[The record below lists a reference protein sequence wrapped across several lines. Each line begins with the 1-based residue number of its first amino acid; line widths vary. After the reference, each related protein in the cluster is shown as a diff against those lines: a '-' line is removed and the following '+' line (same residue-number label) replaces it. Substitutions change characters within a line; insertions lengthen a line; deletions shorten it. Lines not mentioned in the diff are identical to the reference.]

1 MIGTVL
7 SGRYRIDELIGKGGM
22 AIVYRATDLRTRRMV
37 AVKVLREEY
46 LQNEEFLQR
55 FDREAMVCAKTSHA
69 NIVNL
74 LDIGEE
80 EDKTR
85 YLVMEYVKGR
95 TLKEIIVSQG
105 CMDAQQAVQMTL
117 QILSALSHA
126 HQRHIIHRD
135 MKPQNML
142 VDENGHVK
150 VADFGI
156 ARMTDAKT
164 MTIAD
169 GNVMG
174 SVHYFSPEQAKG
186 EQVTE
191 TSDLYSVGVMLY
203 EMLSGHVPFDGD
215 TPVSVAMK
223 HLTELPK
230 PLGTIVTP
238 ALEQVVQKALC
249 KQINQRYQ
257 SADEMARDLRRALRR
272 PEGGFVN
279 MRPVESGAIE
289 NNDPLETEY
298 ERRKPSRRKRLLVG
312 LITAMVSVLV
322 VVAMASVGLEIYR
335 SMINRVM
342 MPDLIGLDEA
352 NAIKTAESAG
362 LLTSVTRR
370 SDASVAGLV
379 IEQTPV
385 KESELK
391 RGDPVLIVVSDG
403 PGTVVVPTLTGMTRE
418 EAVTAIANAG
428 LVLGEDVYDISE
440 VLADTVFMQEPL
452 AGTPVMPG
460 SLVDLYISQGLVI
473 VSDLESR
480 REEEA
485 KLEIER
491 LGLVLGEVKTEPVDS
506 LSKDGVV
513 IAQSPLKFEETYPG
527 AKISITV
534 GEYDKRRY
542 SAQITLGLE
551 LPEDGANVRIALV
564 GADGK
569 ETDQFQWNYT
579 AGGKTEINVKLRSE
593 TSGKLAYRVYIDNAF
608 HSETPVNL
616 QLSES
621 AAQEP

>member
-1 MIGTVL
+1 MIGKVL
-7 SGRYRIDELIGKGGM
+7 SGRYRIDALIGKGGM
-22 AIVYRATDLRTRRMV
+22 AIVYLATDLRTKRQV

-55 FDREAMVCAKTSHA
+55 FDREAMVCAKTSHP

-95 TLKEIIVSQG
+95 TLKEIIVERGHLDST
-105 CMDAQQAVQMTL
+105 QAVEMTL

-126 HQRHIIHRD
+126 HQRHIVHRD

-142 VDENGHVK
+142 VDEFGHVK

-186 EQVTE
+186 EQVTQA
-191 TSDLYSVGVMLY
+191 SDLYSVGVMLY

-230 PLGTIVTP
+230 PLGPIVSP

-249 KQINQRYQ
+249 KQVNQRYQ

-279 MRPVESGAIE
+279 MRPVEDAAAADE
-289 NNDPLETEY
+289 QTPET
-298 ERRKPSRRKRLLVG
+298 RKPAKRRRVIYMLASGV
-312 LITAMVSVLV
+312 ISVA
-322 VVAMASVGLEIYR
+322 VVAALIFTGLTIY
-335 SMINRVM
+335 NRAIRRVT
-342 MPDLIGLDEA
+342 MPDLMGLDET
-352 NAIKTAESAG
+352 TAVKLADSSGLSA
-362 LLTSVTRR
+362 VVERR
-370 SDASVAGLV
+370 TDASVAGLI
-379 IEQTPV
+379 IEQDPV
-385 KESELK
+385 SGTELV
-391 RGDPVLIVVSDG
+391 RGDAVRLTASDG
-403 PGTVVVPTLTGMTRE
+403 PNTVVVPTVTGMTRD
-418 EAVTAIANAG
+418 EAVAVLAAAG
-428 LVLGEDVYDISE
+428 LSVGESIYDISE
-440 VLADTVFMQEPL
+440 ALADTVFLQNPS
-452 AGTPVMPG
+452 AGTLVKPDET
-460 SLVDLYISQGLVI
+460 VDLYISRGLVI
-473 VSDLESR
+473 VSELTGR
-480 REEEA
+480 RQEEA
-485 KLEIER
+485 QLEIER
-491 LGLVLGEVKTEPVDS
+491 LGLTLGEVKTERVDS

-513 IAQSPLKFEETYPG
+513 IAQEPAAFERTWPG
-527 AKISITV
+527 EQVKITV
-534 GEYDKRRY
+534 GEYDKRKY

-551 LPEDGANVRIALV
+551 LPESGASVRIALV

-569 ETDQFQWNYT
+569 ETDQFNWTYLH
-579 AGGKTEINVKLRSE
+579 GGRVEINVELRSE

-608 HSETPVNL
+608 YSETPVSL

-621 AAQEP
+621 EALEP

>member
-1 MIGTVL
+1 MIGKIL
-7 SGRYRIDELIGKGGM
+7 SGRYRIDALIGKGGM
-22 AIVYRATDLRTRRMV
+22 AIVYLATDLRTKRQV

-55 FDREAMVCAKTSHA
+55 FDREAMVCAKTSHP

-95 TLKEIIVSQG
+95 TLKEIIVEKGRLDST
-105 CMDAQQAVQMTL
+105 QAVEMTL

-126 HQRHIIHRD
+126 HQRHIVHRD

-142 VDENGHVK
+142 VDESGHVK

-186 EQVTE
+186 EQVTQA
-191 TSDLYSVGVMLY
+191 SDLYSVGVMLY

-230 PLGTIVTP
+230 PLGPIVSP

-249 KQINQRYQ
+249 KQVNQRYQ

-279 MRPVESGAIE
+279 MRPVEDTPAADGQT
-289 NNDPLETEY
+289 PET
-298 ERRKPSRRKRLLVG
+298 RKPAQRRRVIYMLVSG
-312 LITAMVSVLV
+312 VISVA
-322 VVAMASVGLEIYR
+322 VVAALIFAGLTIY
-335 SMINRVM
+335 NRAIRRVT
-342 MPDLIGLDEA
+342 MPDLMGLDET
-352 NAIKTAESAG
+352 TAVKLADSSGLSA
-362 LLTSVTRR
+362 VVERR
-370 SDASVAGLV
+370 TDASVAGLI
-379 IEQTPV
+379 IEQDPASGT
-385 KESELK
+385 ELV
-391 RGDPVLIVVSDG
+391 RGDAVRLTVSDG
-403 PGTVVVPTLTGMTRE
+403 PDTVVVPTVTGLTRD
-418 EAVTAIANAG
+418 EAVAALAAAG
-428 LVLGEDVYDISE
+428 LSVGESIYDISE
-440 VLADTVFMQEPL
+440 ALADTVFLQNPS
-452 AGTPVMPG
+452 AGALVKPDET
-460 SLVDLYISQGLVI
+460 VDLYISRGLVI
-473 VSDLESR
+473 VSDLTGR
-480 REEEA
+480 RQEEA
-485 KLEIER
+485 QLEIER
-491 LGLVLGEVKTEPVDS
+491 LGLTLGEVKTEPVDS

-513 IAQSPLKFEETYPG
+513 IAQEPAAFERTWPG
-527 AKISITV
+527 EQVKITV
-534 GEYDKRRY
+534 GEYDKRKY

-551 LPEDGANVRIALV
+551 LPENGAAVRIALV

-569 ETDQFQWNYT
+569 ETDQFNWTYLR
-579 AGGKTEINVKLRSE
+579 GGRVEINVELRSE

-608 HSETPVNL
+608 YSETPVSL

-621 AAQEP
+621 EAQEP

>member
-7 SGRYRIDELIGKGGM
+7 SGRYQIDELIGKGGM
-22 AIVYRATDLRTRRMV
+22 AIVYRATDLRTRRVV

-55 FDREAMVCAKTSHA
+55 FDREAMVCAKTSHP

-80 EDKTR
+80 ENKNR
-85 YLVMEYVKGR
+85 YLVMEFVKGR
-95 TLKEIIVSQG
+95 TLKEMIVAQG
-105 CMDAQQAVQMTL
+105 RMDAQQAVQMTL

-203 EMLSGHVPFDGD
+203 EMLSGRVPFDGD

-230 PLGTIVTP
+230 PLGTLVSP

-279 MRPVESGAIE
+279 MRPVERQTG
-289 NNDPLETEY
+289 PLGDSLEEPNI
-298 ERRKPSRRKRLLVG
+298 RQKPSRRKRVLVG
-312 LITAMVSVLV
+312 LVSAAVSLAV
-322 VVAMASVGLEIYR
+322 IAVMAGVSLKIYTD
-335 SMINRVM
+335 MINRVM
-342 MPDLIGLDEA
+342 MPDLMGYDET
-352 NAIKTAESAG
+352 NAVKTAEGAG
-362 LLTSVTRR
+362 LETDVVYRT
-370 SDASVAGLV
+370 DASVAGTV
-379 IEQTPV
+379 IGQSPASGTEMQ
-385 KESELK
+385 
-391 RGDPVLIVVSDG
+391 RGDTAWLVVSDG
-403 PGTVVVPTLTGMTRE
+403 PDTLVAPTLTGLTRE
-418 EAVTAIANAG
+418 EAIAAIANAG
-428 LVLGEDVYDISE
+428 LSLGEEIYDISE
-440 VLADTVFMQEPL
+440 VLAGKVFMQNPT
-452 AGTPVMPG
+452 AG
-460 SLVDLYISQGLVI
+460 SLVKPDSKVDLYISRGLVI
-473 VSDLESR
+473 ISDLSGR

-485 KLEIER
+485 RLEIER
-491 LGLVLGEVKTEPVDS
+491 LGLALGEVKTETVDS
-506 LSKDGVV
+506 LTKDGTV
-513 IAQSPLKFEETYPG
+513 IAQTPAAFEHTYPG
-527 AKISITV
+527 AEISITI

-542 SAQITLGLE
+542 SAQVTIGLE
-551 LPEDGANVRIALV
+551 LPEGGANVRIALV

-569 ETDQFQWNYT
+569 ETDQFQWDYT

-608 HSETPVNL
+608 YSETPVNL